1 MKEKNRKNFI
11 KDRRTNQIVKE
22 KETLENTHEFEI
34 RHSTMYIY
42 IYIIKFRVLQGK
54 VNDEGVG
61 ISSISTVSF
70 SV

>member
-1 MKEKNRKNFI
+1 MKEKNKNFI

-42 IYIIKFRVLQGK
+42 IYISLNSGCFKAK
-54 VNDEGVG
+54 
-61 ISSISTVSF
+61 
-70 SV
+70 

>member
-1 MKEKNRKNFI
+1 IVLVYINSKMKEKNKNFI

-42 IYIIKFRVLQGK
+42 IYISLNSGCFKAK
-54 VNDEGVG
+54 
-61 ISSISTVSF
+61 
-70 SV
+70 

>member
-1 MKEKNRKNFI
+1 MKEKNKNFI

-42 IYIIKFRVLQGK
+42 IYIYH
-54 VNDEGVG
+54 
-61 ISSISTVSF
+61 
-70 SV
+70 

>member
-1 MKEKNRKNFI
+1 MKEKNKNFI